1 MKIEYDPKCVDG
13 GREGMTE
20 NLGHDYDALRAE
32 LAEAVTALRRIAKI
46 DFPSMSSDGAWV
58 AKTLF
63 CNDMITAFQVREA
76 RAIVAR
82 FDAQRGK
89 A

>member
-1 MKIEYDPKCVDG
+1 
-13 GREGMTE
+13 MTE
-20 NLGHDYDALRAE
+20 NLRDDYDALRAE
-32 LAEAVTALRRIAKI
+32 LAEAVAALRRIAKI

-82 FDAQRGK
+82 FDAAKGGK